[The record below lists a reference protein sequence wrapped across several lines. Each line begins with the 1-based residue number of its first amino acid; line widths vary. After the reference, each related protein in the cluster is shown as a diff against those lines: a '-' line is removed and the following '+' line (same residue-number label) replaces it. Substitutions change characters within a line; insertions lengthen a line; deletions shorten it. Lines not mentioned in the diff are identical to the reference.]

1 MAGTPEWKD
10 IIGRYNQLLG
20 SARTLIDIFMQ
31 IVMQNGEESEMQA
44 DEISRVGLMAQREK
58 DEMMVHI
65 DKISQKII

>member
-1 MAGTPEWKD
+1 
-10 IIGRYNQLLG
+10 
-20 SARTLIDIFMQ
+20 MQ

>member
-44 DEISRVGLMAQREK
+44 DEISRVGLMA
-58 DEMMVHI
+58 
-65 DKISQKII
+65 